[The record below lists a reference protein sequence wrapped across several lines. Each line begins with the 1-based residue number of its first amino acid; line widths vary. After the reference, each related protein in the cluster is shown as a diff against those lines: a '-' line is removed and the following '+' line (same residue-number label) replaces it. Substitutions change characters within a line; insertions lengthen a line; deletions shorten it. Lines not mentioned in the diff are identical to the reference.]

1 MCNACDGTVHWLA
14 VVTRIS
20 TGEEDPS
27 PESLARISELEQAL
41 ATNPYNYANYEE
53 LVKLL
58 KGGEDFDRL
67 EGLKYVF
74 FFLTQSDQIAN
85 STRELEQSVSP
96 HWTTVARLGFG

>member
-41 ATNPYNYANYEE
+41 ATNPYNYANHEE

-67 EGLKYVF
+67 EGLKYAF
-74 FFLTQSDQIAN
+74 LLTQSDQIAN

-96 HWTTVARLGFG
+96 HWTTLARLGFG